1 MTGPGRSR
9 PSSDRS
15 AGPGY
20 GVRRGGIGTN
30 IGRKILI
37 ALAILGVIV
46 AAIYL
51 VPRLTMKGPAEV
63 EKVSEEMRAVTIFF
77 GNEGA
82 DGFVSEMREVPAA
95 GSFEEQVKLV
105 LGELIKGSRD
115 SKKISA
121 IPPGTEL
128 IQVFWVEDTQTLLLD
143 FNAAFSANHPGG
155 STGEYYTI
163 TNIIKTVSA
172 NFPQTARIQFLIEG
186 STAESI
192 AGHYAID
199 KPIDVKKWR

>member
-1 MTGPGRSR
+1 MKRPGRRRPSNNRGDGPGS
-9 PSSDRS
+9 
-15 AGPGY
+15 
-20 GVRRGGIGTN
+20 GVRKGGIGTN
-30 IGRKILI
+30 IGRKILV
-37 ALAILGVIV
+37 ALAILAVIV
-46 AAIYL
+46 AALYL

-63 EKVSEEMRAVTIFF
+63 EKVSEETRAVTIFF
-77 GNEGA
+77 GNEAA
-82 DGFVSEMREVPAA
+82 DGFVSEAREVPAA

-105 LGELIKGSRD
+105 IGELIKGSRD

-128 IQVFWVEDTQTLLLD
+128 IQVFWVEDTQTLVLD
-143 FNAAFSANHPGG
+143 FNGAFTANHPGG

-172 NFPQTARIQFLIEG
+172 NFPQMARIQFLIEG
-186 STAESI
+186 SAVESI
-192 AGHYAID
+192 AGHYAAD

>member
-1 MTGPGRSR
+1 MTGAQAR
-9 PSSDRS
+9 DRTS
-15 AGPGY
+15 GKGS
-20 GVRRGGIGTN
+20 GTT
-30 IGRKILI
+30 IGRKMLI
-37 ALAILGVIV
+37 ALAILAAIVVVIV
-46 AAIYL
+46 AVAYL
-51 VPRLTMKGPAEV
+51 VPRLAMKGPAEV

-82 DGFVSEMREVPAA
+82 DGFVSETREVPAA

-105 LGELIKGSRD
+105 IGELVKGPRD

-143 FNAAFSANHPGG
+143 FNGAFTANHPGG
-155 STGEYYTI
+155 SAGEYYTI
-163 TNIIKTVSA
+163 SNIVKTVSA

-186 STAESI
+186 STVESI

-199 KPIDVKKWR
+199 QPIDVKKWR

>member
-1 MTGPGRSR
+1 L
-9 PSSDRS
+9 
-15 AGPGY
+15 
-20 GVRRGGIGTN
+20 V
-30 IGRKILI
+30 
-37 ALAILGVIV
+37 ALAILVVIV

-51 VPRLTMKGPAEV
+51 VPRLTMRGPSEV

-77 GNEGA
+77 GNEAA
-82 DGFVSEMREVPAA
+82 DGFVSEAREVPAA

-105 LGELIKGSRD
+105 IGELIMGSRD

-143 FNAAFSANHPGG
+143 FNRAFTTNHSGG

-172 NFPQTARIQFLIEG
+172 NFPQTVRIQFLIEG
-186 STAESI
+186 STVESI
-192 AGHYAID
+192 AGHYAAD